1 MMSITSRK
9 RVGSEPKTK
18 GSWSLTSWHNEL
30 QRAERSAP
38 ESSRWKKVRPTEAAD
53 KPSWSGWKGAG
64 GGSMPVLDAPPEF
77 RGPTVQVA
85 GLFPFS
91 AGGSLPLVGA
101 VLGHHLAERG
111 VVCGDPVSWFVNG
124 LINNPSCFVLGRP
137 GVGKSSLMVRLL
149 IQLYLRGII
158 PLVLGDVKGE
168 YADTIRRLN
177 GQVLTPGKQYVNPLD
192 KGPLASRLHKLPE
205 EDRGRAEA
213 DLEARRTN
221 VLTGLCELAI
231 REELQAHE
239 RNVLAAAPSLW
250 ERMNPGRTP
259 VIPDLL
265 ALVKQR
271 PKELRQIVNDRG
283 NDDRYDDRCERVIDA
298 LIALSGAGEF
308 GDLFARQTSEPIDMY
323 RPVCFDMTAVFERE
337 VRLQG
342 ALQLVCW
349 SYGSSQVAAAKYLA
363 DVEDAGRR
371 TYFMVMDELWR
382 PLQSAPFMVDRVDEL
397 TRLNRTLNLGQAL
410 ATHTM
415 DDLKLGSEEATAKAW
430 GFVSRS
436 EMVFLG
442 GLAPSEMGNLRTV
455 FALSRR
461 EESMLTDW
469 SVKGE
474 VNPENG
480 QHDPPPGRGKFL
492 LKVGKSVGTPFRVNL
507 TDLEANVH
515 DTNEAW
521 GDTKTSM
528 AGSNRMSGRALP
540 EEVVRPVDEARTR
553 AERDVVRDEQEVA

>member
-1 MMSITSRK
+1 MTISFKSESRK
-9 RVGSEPKTK
+9 ARRGR
-18 GSWSLTSWHNEL
+18 
-30 QRAERSAP
+30 RAELHRAEKLAP
-38 ESSRWKKVRPTEAAD
+38 ETARWHRTAAKERTTQAPSRF
-53 KPSWSGWKGAG
+53 GWLIPG
-64 GGSMPVLDAPPEF
+64 GGAMRLLESHPEF

-85 GLFPFS
+85 GLFPWS
-91 AGGSLPLVGA
+91 AGGSLPMVGA

-111 VVCGDPVSWFVNG
+111 VVCGDPVSWFVSG

-137 GVGKSSLMVRLL
+137 GVGKSSLVVRLL
-149 IQLYLRGII
+149 VQLYLRGIV

-168 YADTIRRLN
+168 YAELIRRLG
-177 GQVLTPGKQYVNPLD
+177 GQVLTPGVKHVNPLD
-192 KGPLASRLHKLPE
+192 RGPLALKLDELPKE
-205 EDRGRAEA
+205 LRERAVA
-213 DLEARRTN
+213 DLEARRKN
-221 VLTGLCELAI
+221 VLIGLCELVL
-231 REELQAHE
+231 REELKAHE
-239 RNVLAAAPSLW
+239 RNVLAAAPALW
-250 ERMNPGRTP
+250 EEMHPKQTP

-265 ALVKQR
+265 DLVRSRPALLAQV
-271 PKELRQIVNDRG
+271 VNDRG
-283 NDDRYDDRCERVIDA
+283 DEQRYKDRCERVIDA

-308 GDLFARQTSEPIDMY
+308 GDLFARQTTEPMDMH
-323 RPVCFDMTAVFERE
+323 RPACFDMSSVFERE

-363 DVEDAGRR
+363 DAKKAPRR

-455 FALSRR
+455 FALSNR
-461 EESMLTDW
+461 EETMLTDW

-474 VNPENG
+474 VNPETG

-492 LKVGKSVGTPFRVNL
+492 LKVGKAIGTPFRVNL
-507 TDLEANVH
+507 TALEASVH

-521 GDTKTSM
+521 EDTRSSM
-528 AGSNRMSGRALP
+528 AGSHRIAGGSRAG
-540 EEVVRPVDEARTR
+540 VSSPVT
-553 AERDVVRDEQEVA
+553 EVA

>member
-1 MMSITSRK
+1 MTTSQPTGTGR
-9 RVGSEPKTK
+9 RRG
-18 GSWSLTSWHNEL
+18 GSWSVTAWRDDLRHLESKAPDAVRWR
-30 QRAERSAP
+30 RAPST
-38 ESSRWKKVRPTEAAD
+38 KVLAEHPTRF
-53 KPSWSGWKGAG
+53 GWAGPG
-64 GGSMPVLDAPPEF
+64 GGKTTFFDTHPEF

-85 GLFPFS
+85 GLYPWS
-91 AGGSLPLVGA
+91 VGGSLPLVGA
-101 VLGHHLAERG
+101 VLGPHLAARG
-111 VVCGDPVSWFVNG
+111 MVCGDPVSWFVSG

-137 GVGKSSLMVRLL
+137 GVGKSSLVVRILS
-149 IQLYLRGII
+149 QLFNKGIV

-168 YADTIRRLN
+168 YADLIRALG
-177 GQVLTPGKQYVNPLD
+177 GQVLTPGIRHVNPLD
-192 KGPLASRLHKLPE
+192 RGPLAGRLDELPSDLRE
-205 EDRGRAEA
+205 RAVA
-213 DLEARRTN
+213 DLEARRAN
-221 VLTGLCELAI
+221 VLTGLCELVL
-231 REELQAHE
+231 REELKVHE
-239 RNVLAAAPSLW
+239 RNVLAAAPRLW
-250 ERMNPGRTP
+250 EELNPGRTP

-265 ALVKQR
+265 ELVRARPAALAEV
-271 PKELRQIVNDRG
+271 VNDRG
-283 NDDRYDDRCERVIDA
+283 DEQRYEDRLERVIDA
-298 LIALSGAGEF
+298 LIALSGSGEF
-308 GDLFARQTSEPIDMY
+308 GDLFAHQTTEPMDML
-323 RPVCFDMTAVFERE
+323 RPVCFDLRSVFERE

-363 DVEDAGRR
+363 DAGVAPRR

-455 FALSRR
+455 FALSNP

-474 VNPENG
+474 VNPETG

-492 LKVGKSVGTPFRVNL
+492 LKVGKAVGTPFRVNL
-507 TDLEANVH
+507 TPAESSIH
-515 DTNEAW
+515 DTNDAW
-521 GDTKTSM
+521 VDTKTSM
-528 AGSNRMSGRALP
+528 AGSHRITGGSRVKAP
-540 EEVVRPVDEARTR
+540 APHVDKDA
-553 AERDVVRDEQEVA
+553 